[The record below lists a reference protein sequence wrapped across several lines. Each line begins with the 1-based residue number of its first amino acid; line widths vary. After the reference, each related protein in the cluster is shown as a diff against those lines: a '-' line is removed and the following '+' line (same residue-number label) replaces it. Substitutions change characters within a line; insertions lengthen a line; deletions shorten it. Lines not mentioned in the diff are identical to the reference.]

1 MKTLN
6 KVVTVFA
13 KAAEIGCWIACGF
26 LTACLVVVLLGRP
39 DWLRF
44 LGNFDSASYFQ
55 LDAFGLSVTAG
66 SITNGAYILFFISS
80 LLSAGLY
87 AMICRNV
94 YLIFKTTAGETR
106 FAKGATPFQ
115 PDNIRMV
122 REIGIFMLAVPVIQF
137 AVTTLAGLIF
147 DRELVE
153 FYADTIGIFP
163 GLVILCLSQ
172 FFAYGTQLQNDT
184 DGLL

>member
-1 MKTLN
+1 MKALN

-13 KAAEIGCWIACGF
+13 KIGEIACWIACGF
-26 LTACLVVVLLGRP
+26 IAACLGVILLGRP

-44 LGNFDSASYFQ
+44 LGDFDTASLFQ
-55 LDAFGLSVTAG
+55 LDAFGLSVTAA
-66 SITNGAYILFFISS
+66 SLTNGVYILFFIGS

-87 AMICRNV
+87 AMVCRNV
-94 YLIFKTTAGETR
+94 YLIFKTTAGKTR
-106 FAKGATPFQ
+106 FSKGATPFQ

-137 AVTTLAGLIF
+137 AITTLAGLIF
-147 DRELVE
+147 DRALVE
-153 FYADTIGIFP
+153 FYADAIGIFP
-163 GLVILCLSQ
+163 GLVVLCLSQ